1 MTDSSSLRGV
11 DADTEKRINVGKTHL
26 QTLRNLETRC
36 HDSLQALVVIDAGS
50 SSTRTNVFLAKTRS
64 CPNKGRSIDPDS
76 IQLIREGKRFTGLR
90 VVLEEW
96 LDTYAGKDWE
106 SRPVDARLLFQYV
119 PQMHEGAKKLMQL
132 LEEDTVA
139 ILDSQ
144 LNEEQKVQV
153 KALGIPVMLCSTAG
167 VRDFHEWYRDALFVL
182 LRHLINN
189 PSPAHGYKF
198 FTNPFWTR
206 PITGAE
212 EGLFAFITL
221 NHLSRRLGED
231 PARCMIDEYGVKHC
245 RNDLAGVVE
254 VGGASAQIVF
264 PLQEGTVLPSSVRA
278 VNLQRERL
286 LPERYPSA
294 DVVSVSFM
302 QLGMASSAGLFLKEL
317 CSNDEF
323 LQGGICSNPCL
334 FKGFQQSCSAGEVEV
349 RPDGSAS
356 VNEDVRK
363 NRLKPLATYCSVH
376 NPEISFK
383 VTNEMQCRENSID
396 PTKPLAERM
405 KIENCSIIEGTGNF
419 DKCVSQVESILVAP
433 KLPLP
438 ANIEAASSGF
448 ESVDQV
454 FRFASSTAPMFI
466 TGREMLASIDTLKDH
481 RLLRSDFSGDVEELA
496 EAAREFC
503 SSEVIIRTDGPV
515 IQLPNARGEQK
526 LNSLNF
532 DLCKTMALTVSLLR
546 HMAAG
551 ENQPS
556 FIKWEKSIAGP
567 DGKPLAD
574 LGWQVGVIL
583 HHVLFTEEWGRTAYE
598 AGYSHNL
605 EHHHH
610 HH

>member
-1 MTDSSSLRGV
+1 
-11 DADTEKRINVGKTHL
+11 
-26 QTLRNLETRC
+26 
-36 HDSLQALVVIDAGS
+36 
-50 SSTRTNVFLAKTRS
+50 
-64 CPNKGRSIDPDS
+64 
-76 IQLIREGKRFTGLR
+76 
-90 VVLEEW
+90 
-96 LDTYAGKDWE
+96 
-106 SRPVDARLLFQYV
+106 
-119 PQMHEGAKKLMQL
+119 MHEGAKKLMQL

-383 VTNEMQCRENSID
+383 
-396 PTKPLAERM
+396 
-405 KIENCSIIEGTGNF
+405 
-419 DKCVSQVESILVAP
+419 
-433 KLPLP
+433 
-438 ANIEAASSGF
+438 
-448 ESVDQV
+448 
-454 FRFASSTAPMFI
+454 
-466 TGREMLASIDTLKDH
+466 
-481 RLLRSDFSGDVEELA
+481 
-496 EAAREFC
+496 
-503 SSEVIIRTDGPV
+503 
-515 IQLPNARGEQK
+515 
-526 LNSLNF
+526 
-532 DLCKTMALTVSLLR
+532 
-546 HMAAG
+546 
-551 ENQPS
+551 
-556 FIKWEKSIAGP
+556 
-567 DGKPLAD
+567 
-574 LGWQVGVIL
+574 
-583 HHVLFTEEWGRTAYE
+583 
-598 AGYSHNL
+598 
-605 EHHHH
+605 
-610 HH
+610 